1 MGRELPDRGTEAH
14 RGQLLRRPRHSLHL
28 TELPVMGHRG
38 NRATEYLS
46 VENSVSTPLR
56 TARRWRKHQ
65 LAFLLANR
73 VIGHAPPPAVGR
85 RYGSVC
91 EQRSNVFR
99 RGKLV
104 LGQLGPTWERIK
116 ESSRFNTWCKNRPV
130 RPFQEKPAGSTGFSR
145 FDCTDDLLSEP
156 DQQRLWFSLLPVQP
170 PVRS

>member
-14 RGQLLRRPRHSLHL
+14 RGQLLRPPRHSLHL
-28 TELPVMGHRG
+28 TELPVTGHRG

-46 VENSVSTPLR
+46 VEKSVSTPLR

-65 LAFLLANR
+65 LAVLLANR

-116 ESSRFNTWCKNRPV
+116 DGRGKIPV
-130 RPFQEKPAGSTGFSR
+130 IYAHAIMKDTGYAYAMEKFSATCVP
-145 FDCTDDLLSEP
+145 CT
-156 DQQRLWFSLLPVQP
+156 
-170 PVRS
+170 